1 VAGHRE
7 IRLYFPFENRFQ
19 PMGEILNCSEIAKVF
34 GVSHTTINTWIRE
47 GLPAIRGSGR
57 GSAVQIDSAEA
68 VLWRVSRIFEQEFGR
83 PMRTSEL
90 ALEQAYARGA
100 NEMLKL
106 IKSGDA
112 AIANR
117 LGSELATAS
126 DPAVIRAKLFTA
138 LRENRAAAAARLEH
152 WAAGSVSV

>member
-1 VAGHRE
+1 
-7 IRLYFPFENRFQ
+7 LYFPFENRFQ

-47 GLPAIRGSGR
+47 CLPAIRGSGR

-152 WAAGSVSV
+152 WAAGSISV